1 MYKDLGIYGC
11 IRTVLCAPMVC
22 APRTFRHVCLR
33 DSQWRHL
40 DSISS
45 KGPLIDVIAT
55 EQCVSVE
62 RIGNKCCNLHSGVVA
77 LFSKIE

>member
-1 MYKDLGIYGC
+1 MNKKGVPVFQDSIAIEVN
-11 IRTVLCAPMVC
+11 IRMLEIVVA
-22 APRTFRHVCLR
+22 HVCLR